1 MADPSNPRTPKAL
14 LNLARTI
21 IDFLDEYPTANM
33 PTTIANINRERVELL
48 HHLIRLRRESL
59 ASATRPQPL
68 EGSTGMHQN
77 APQSTQP
84 APPSHVDSDGR
95 QELLIT
101 RKPVPTGHEQT
112 QQATTEAPP
121 HIAVNH
127 CQYSKKFFHAS
138 LTYSCNTMY
147 HFSVIHFHVPIATI
161 SYSLFPF

>member
-68 EGSTGMHQN
+68 DESTGMHQN
-77 APQSTQP
+77 APQSTNP
-84 APPSHVDSDGR
+84 APPSHVDSDER
-95 QELLIT
+95 QELLIV
-101 RKPVPTGHEQT
+101 RQPVPTGHEQT
-112 QQATTEAPP
+112 QRTTTEAPSTHRGEP
-121 HIAVNH
+121 QSTIEEI
-127 CQYSKKFFHAS
+127 F
-138 LTYSCNTMY
+138 SCIFN
-147 HFSVIHFHVPIATI
+147 
-161 SYSLFPF
+161 LFM